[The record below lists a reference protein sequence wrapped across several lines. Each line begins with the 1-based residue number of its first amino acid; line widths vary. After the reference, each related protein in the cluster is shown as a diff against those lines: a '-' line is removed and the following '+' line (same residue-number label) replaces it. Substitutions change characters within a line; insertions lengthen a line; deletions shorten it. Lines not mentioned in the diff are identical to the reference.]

1 MRFSVGYIGMR
12 AFVCEQLLGP
22 ARGFAFVSVR
32 ILCVEV
38 DRYKSLRGRKKAL
51 LQLGKSPFNRG
62 INVRGLVLHFLFSLL
77 SP

>member
-1 MRFSVGYIGMR
+1 MC

-32 ILCVEV
+32 ILCLEV

-51 LQLGKSPFNRG
+51 LQLGKALL
-62 INVRGLVLHFLFSLL
+62 RGLVLHFLFSLL